1 MTHKPKVW
9 TGTPS
14 KQPEPSKPAKT
25 KPIPKALAEP
35 AEKIPDE
42 IEVFDEQRAIDAGA

>member
-1 MTHKPKVW
+1 MTTKPKRW
-9 TGTPS
+9 NG
-14 KQPEPSKPAKT
+14 PEPSDPEPKKPKAK
-25 KPIPKALAEP
+25 PLPKALAEP